1 MINFVDSKD
10 NMVYNIIFNIGI
22 KDVFMT
28 KLIEKM
34 ILIIVSVFT
43 IVFLGKMIGMDKNG
57 IFYAAIASVVISQN
71 SELIKK
77 ASVERIFG
85 TIIGGVAGVILTY
98 SDLLYNSKFQLVFIV
113 IGLGLVM
120 YFCEIILKIPSSIAC
135 IVFLAVILKISL
147 KPYIEYTVFRIF
159 ETSFGV
165 IITIIYY
172 NYLKPLGIIC
182 KKYN

>member
-1 MINFVDSKD
+1 
-10 NMVYNIIFNIGI
+10 MVYNILFNMEI

-28 KLIEKM
+28 RLIEKM
-34 ILIIVSVFT
+34 TLIIVSVFT
-43 IVFLGKMIGMDKNG
+43 IVFLGKLIGMDKNG
-57 IFYAAIASVVISQN
+57 IFYAAISSIVISQN
-71 SELIKK
+71 LEIIKK
-77 ASVERIFG
+77 ASIERIFG
-85 TIIGGVAGVILTY
+85 TIIGGVAGAILTY

-120 YFCEIILKIPSSIAC
+120 YFCEIILKTSSSMAC

-147 KPYIEYTVFRIF
+147 KPYIEYTVFRIL

-165 IITIIYY
+165 IVTIIYY
-172 NYLKPLGIIC
+172 NYLKPVGIIC